1 MRPAVA
7 AMLAVVPPAL
17 QRAEVART
25 RPGLLPY
32 MRDWA
37 RDWLA
42 YCAELGIGCPPSLL
56 ELATAMRDVYVH
68 IHDEHGWDLLTPAD
82 ARERRS
88 FLGRLAAAQPALR
101 ERAAMLPIFGQD
113 GDLLLIAADGAIH
126 RFTRDDWASDRP
138 FAGDFDA
145 LLHYLASGAR
155 EADAAASNVL

>member
-7 AMLAVVPPAL
+7 AMLSVVPPAL
-17 QRAEVART
+17 QRAEVARS

-37 RDWLA
+37 GEWLA
-42 YCAELGIGCPPSLL
+42 YCAEVGVTCPPSLL

-68 IHDEHGWDLLTPAD
+68 IHDEHGWDLLTPHD

-88 FLGRLAAAQPALR
+88 FLARLATKHPELR

-113 GDLLLIAADGAIH
+113 GDLLLIARDQAIH
-126 RFTRDDWASDRP
+126 RFTRDDWSNDRP
-138 FAGDFDA
+138 FAGDFDV
-145 LLHYLASGAR
+145 LLHFLASGAR
-155 EADAAASNVL
+155 DTEAAASNVL